1 MKSFKP
7 ERCTGATLRRKK
19 HGLNKYQKRAF
30 RIGEARINGENIGKL
45 IELSRSSDPEDRETA
60 AKFLCPCHVRR
71 RREDVWQA
79 LYRMLEDPHPGVRK
93 AAWHTLE
100 DGGRPDDPALDA
112 IFGRAAE
119 HESDKGIRRQAAAYL
134 KSRGGQAG
142 FAQAAR
148 ARNRYPDRG
157 KCDFCGSTE
166 VPVKSDFEIEIPD
179 DGRMRFGLVCRAC
192 SS

>member
-1 MKSFKP
+1 M
-7 ERCTGATLRRKK
+7 RRKK
-19 HGLNKYQKRAF
+19 HGLNRYQKRAL
-30 RIGEARINGENIGKL
+30 RIGEARFSGENIGKL
-45 IELSRSSDPEDRETA
+45 IELSRSRDPEDRETA
-60 AKFLCPCHVRR
+60 ARFLCPCHIRR

-79 LYRMLEDPHPGVRK
+79 LYRMLEDTDRGVRK

-100 DGGRPDDPALDA
+100 DGGRPDDPALDV
-112 IFGRAAE
+112 IFERAAE
-119 HESDKGIRRQAAAYL
+119 HDSDKGIRRQAAAYL

-142 FAQAAR
+142 FAQAAH

-157 KCDFCGSTE
+157 KCDFCDSTE

-179 DGRMRFGLVCRAC
+179 DGRMRFGLVCEAC